1 MDNMVQRYC
10 RKVGIPTFSLFNS
23 AFDSGVLT
31 NEIMDDALVC
41 FSKSGRIYTGFR
53 HYPQF
58 DLDLSGVPC
67 VLLVRDPRDMLVS
80 MYYSVAKSHVMPGK
94 NPKFL
99 KRRKKAASMS
109 IDEFVLK
116 KAGEYLSS
124 YRKYQQK
131 LPADTLTT
139 YRYEDVIYE
148 KEAWLTDLVDK
159 LSLRQDRALVHKIAQ
174 QFDVF
179 PEQEDQDKHIRQVH
193 PGNYKNKLREQ
204 TIEVISEQ
212 LEDFLQHYNYA

>member
-1 MDNMVQRYC
+1 
-10 RKVGIPTFSLFNS
+10 
-23 AFDSGVLT
+23 
-31 NEIMDDALVC
+31 
-41 FSKSGRIYTGFR
+41 
-53 HYPQF
+53 
-58 DLDLSGVPC
+58 
-67 VLLVRDPRDMLVS
+67 
-80 MYYSVAKSHVMPGK
+80 
-94 NPKFL
+94 
-99 KRRKKAASMS
+99 MS